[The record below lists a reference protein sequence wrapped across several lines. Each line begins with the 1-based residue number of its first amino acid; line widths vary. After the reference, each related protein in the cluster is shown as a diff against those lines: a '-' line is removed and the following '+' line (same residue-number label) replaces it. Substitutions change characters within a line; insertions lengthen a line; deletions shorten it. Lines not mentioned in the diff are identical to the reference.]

1 MSTQLAVTINHSN
14 ILASVALYGSSTQN
28 RQSKSLISSDQKA
41 LSIDGNGWRQI
52 AVNYTITANT
62 ILEFEFKSAAAG
74 EVHGIGFDNDTT
86 ISGTDKNTFFQLYG
100 NGLEN
105 YGLAAFNNYG
115 NSNGAGDWQTYRIRV
130 GDYFTGRRKY
140 LVFANDHDISSP
152 FANSGFRNIKL
163 YEAPPP
169 PPQLTITYQG
179 ATDAVIANL
188 TTDLV
193 TYNSGTAPG
202 APLKIMPLGDSNT
215 RGKNPYDPAGYR
227 DDLWQTF
234 QANQQSVNFV
244 GSLTSGLTTFDD
256 NHQGHGGWTIR
267 ELISGRA
274 GLSNAGNIT
283 SWLNQAKPD
292 VITLMI
298 GTNDT
303 KNKTLTQM
311 IQDLN
316 LLIDTITI
324 LSPQTYI
331 LLGSIPP
338 NLSSVSRNQLTLSFN
353 AALPG
358 IVNTKASQGKRIG
371 FVDIFA
377 ALDPATDLYADGVHL
392 STSGYVKTA
401 GAWYNAINNLITTGV
416 TQRITSSVQNLIG
429 TEFDDTL
436 IGNGGVNIL
445 KGEGGNDQL
454 TGMLGSDIFVLATGK
469 GIETITDFT
478 LAQVDRFGVLA
489 GDLTSAQLTLTQ
501 AGNNTLV
508 SLGTETLA
516 IVQNVSTSALQANL
530 NNLFVTLD
538 PNTLAII

>member
-14 ILASVALYGSSTQN
+14 ILANVIRYGSLTQN
-28 RQSKSLISSDQKA
+28 QQSTSLISSDQKE
-41 LSIDGNGWRQI
+41 LSINGNGWRQI

-62 ILEFEFKSAAAG
+62 ILEFEFKSAAMG

-86 ISGTDKNTFFQLYG
+86 INSADKNTFFHLYG
-100 NGLEN
+100 NGEK
-105 YGLAAFNNYG
+105 YGLEAYSNYG
-115 NSNGAGDWQTYRIRV
+115 NPNGVGGWQTYRIRA

-152 FANSGFRNIKL
+152 SANSGFRNIKL
-163 YEAPPP
+163 YEAPTPP
-169 PPQLTITYQG
+169 HLTVTYQG

-215 RGKNPYDPAGYR
+215 RGQSPHDPAGYR
-227 DDLWQTF
+227 NDLWQNF
-234 QANQQSVNFV
+234 QDNQQSIDFV
-244 GSLTSGLTTFDD
+244 GSLTSGFTTFDD
-256 NHQGHGGWTIR
+256 NHQGHSGWTIR
-267 ELISGRA
+267 ELLYGRA
-274 GLSNAGNIT
+274 SLSNAGNIT
-283 SWLNQAKPD
+283 TWLNQSKPD

-303 KNKTLTQM
+303 KSRTLTQM

-316 LLIDTITI
+316 RLLDRIAT
-324 LSPQTYI
+324 LSPQTYV

-338 NLSSVSRNQLTLSFN
+338 NLRSATRNQLVQSFN

-371 FVDIFA
+371 FVDISA
-377 ALDPATDLYADGVHL
+377 ALDPATDMHTDGVHL
-392 STSGYVKTA
+392 STSGYAKTA
-401 GAWYNAINNLITTGV
+401 DVWYDAINDLITDGV
-416 TQRITSSVQNLIG
+416 TQSITNSVQNLIG

-436 IGNGGVNIL
+436 IGNEGVNIL

-469 GIETITDFT
+469 GIETITDFS
-478 LAQVDRFGVLA
+478 LAQVDRFGLLA
-489 GDLTSAQLTLTQ
+489 GDLTPAQLTLTQ
-501 AGNNTLV
+501 ADSHTLV

-516 IVQNVSTSALQANL
+516 IVQNTSADALQANL

-538 PNTLAII
+538 PNTLAIT